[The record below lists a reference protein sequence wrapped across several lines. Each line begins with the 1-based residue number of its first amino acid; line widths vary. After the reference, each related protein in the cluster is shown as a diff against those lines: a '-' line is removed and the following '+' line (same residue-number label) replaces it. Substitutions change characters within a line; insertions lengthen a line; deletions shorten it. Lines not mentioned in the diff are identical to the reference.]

1 MRETCLCNNWSFLP
15 IFLKIYRALM
25 RWTPWNFLGEVAV
38 MTRHDVG
45 TRLEWGVESRG
56 MGALFQILSDESLS
70 YSLKHISTG
79 EQHSLHILWRSA
91 HLLHL
96 YFQFSS
102 WRHQMETCSAS
113 LAFVRGI
120 HRWLRGIHR
129 SPVNS
134 PHTDQWRGAL
144 MFSLITAWTN
154 GWVNNQDAGDSRRH
168 RAHYDVTVM
177 WCRIVIQWSGQPWDL
192 SAFNASLLSN
202 FELLKRI
209 RLGGSVHYGRN
220 GLKFGTL
227 HLPISPTML
236 VIQSRWA

>member
-1 MRETCLCNNWSFLP
+1 MREACQYSNWSFLP

-25 RWTPWNFLGEVAV
+25 RWTPWNFGREVAV
-38 MTRHDVG
+38 MSPHDWG
-45 TRLEWGVESRG
+45 TCLEWGVESRG
-56 MGALFQILSDESLS
+56 MGVLSQILSDESLS

-79 EQHSLHILWRSA
+79 EHSLNISWRSA

-96 YFQFSS
+96 YFLFSW

-120 HRWLRGIHR
+120 RWWLWGIHR

-154 GWVNNQDAGDSRRH
+154 GWVNNQDASDLRCH

-177 WCRIVIQWSGQPWDL
+177 WCRIVSQWSGQPWDL
-192 SAFNASLLSN
+192 SAFNASLLYN
-202 FELLKRI
+202 FELVKQI

-227 HLPISPTML
+227 HLPISPTVL
-236 VIQSRWA
+236 VI